1 MNNIDVVAVG
11 DLILN
16 MVYKGK
22 SENGFNLYERQPA
35 GATGNLL
42 SQVVRL
48 GGTGSLITTIG
59 NDDHGQFLYQYAKEC
74 GIDVSNVIISD
85 ELATRIMFIHF
96 NEENDR
102 YFLKYQS
109 RRTDVETGK
118 EAVNLDLIRRC
129 KAFVLP
135 LHFYYKDKP
144 VYGAC
149 QKILPIVREQGSLI
163 GIDCNWRGDTHSQEE
178 ITMICDAA
186 LTSDIVKL
194 TDVELEHYF
203 GEKDILKGSEILLRE
218 KAKLVAV
225 TLGGDGC
232 LLRNRNGC
240 VYQPTFAVDVN
251 DTTGAGDSFMGALLY
266 QATRKGFSLNELDT
280 EGLRKTAEFAN
291 ACSAASTRKYGSM
304 AVMTYTEEVKW
315 VLDNIP
321 KKAPAYNL

>member
-22 SENGFNLYERQPA
+22 SEDGFNLYERQPA

-59 NDDHGQFLYQYAKEC
+59 NDDHGQFLYQYAKES
-74 GIDVSNVIISD
+74 GIDISNVIVSD
-85 ELATRIMFIHF
+85 ELATRIMFVHF

-109 RRTDVETGK
+109 QRTDVETGA
-118 EAVNLDLIRRC
+118 EFVNLDLIRRC

-135 LHFYYKDKP
+135 LHFYNKDKP
-144 VYGAC
+144 IYGAC
-149 QKILPIVREQGSLI
+149 QKIMPIIREQGSLI
-163 GIDCNWRGDTHSQEE
+163 GMDCNWRGDRHSQEE
-178 ITMICDAA
+178 ITTICDAA

-194 TDVELEHYF
+194 TDVELEHFF
-203 GEKDILKGSEILLRE
+203 GEKDILKGSERLLE
-218 KAKLVAV
+218 KKAKLVAI
-225 TLGGDGC
+225 TLGKDGC
-232 LLRNRNGC
+232 LLRNRNGY
-240 VYQPTFAVDVN
+240 VYQPTFAVNVN

-266 QATRKGFSLNELDT
+266 QATRTGFSVDDMGIKELK
-280 EGLRKTAEFAN
+280 EMAEFAN
-291 ACSAASTRKYGSM
+291 ACSAGTTRRYGSM
-304 AVMTYTEEVKW
+304 AVMTHMEEVQW
-315 VLDNIP
+315 ILNNVP
-321 KKAPAYNL
+321 KNKPAYDL